1 MTDSK
6 KEALREQV
14 NRILKVSTIPSVVSR
29 IISVTEDSG
38 SNVHDLEKVIE
49 HDQAIASRV
58 VGLSNA
64 VYYGFPRKITSISQA
79 VLVLGF
85 DMVKGLAVSTAV
97 FEGFNNTDRE
107 MMTSLWRHSFETA
120 MAAVLV
126 AERSGIVNKDS
137 AFLAGLLHDIGRP
150 ILYQIFGSEYSRLAK
165 DDSNSLIDAEEDAFG
180 AGHAEVGAWF
190 ADKCKLP
197 SSCINSIRF
206 HHNPELFRT
215 PMSGNPLSV
224 LVPIVYLANLIV
236 LDGQENHGR
245 YTEISKAQ
253 AHALRETRTNSDALF
268 SIQETVAA
276 QREKITEYYA

>member
-1 MTDSK
+1 MSESK
-6 KEALREQV
+6 KEALREKV
-14 NRILKVSTIPSVVSR
+14 DRIVKVSTIPAVVSR

-97 FEGFNNTDRE
+97 FEGFNSFDRV
-107 MMTSLWRHSFETA
+107 MMTDLWHHSFETA
-120 MAAVLV
+120 TASVLV
-126 AERSGIVNKDS
+126 AERSGIVNKDL
-137 AFLAGLLHDIGRP
+137 AFLAGLLHDIGKP
-150 ILYQIFGSEYSRLAK
+150 IMCQIFNREYTNLTA
-165 DDSNSLIDAEEDAFG
+165 DDTSSLIAQEEEAIG
-180 AGHAEVGAWF
+180 AGHAEVGSWF

-197 SSCINSIRF
+197 SSCINSIKY
-206 HHNPELFRT
+206 HHNPELFRS
-215 PMSGNPLSV
+215 PMNGNPLSV

-245 YTEISKAQ
+245 FTEISRAQ
-253 AHALRETRTNSDALF
+253 AQALQEARISGENLIQ
-268 SIQETVAA
+268 IQEAVAA
-276 QREKITEYYA
+276 QRSQITQYYA

>member
-1 MTDSK
+1 MSESK
-6 KEALREQV
+6 KEALKEKV
-14 NRILKVSTIPSVVSR
+14 DRIIKVSTIPSVVSR

-97 FEGFNNTDRE
+97 FEGFNSFDRA
-107 MMTSLWRHSFETA
+107 MMTALWRHSFETA
-120 MAAVLV
+120 TASVLV
-126 AERSGIVNKDS
+126 AERSGIVNKDL

-150 ILYQIFGSEYSRLAK
+150 IMYQIFNSEYTNLTA
-165 DDSNSLIDAEEDAFG
+165 DDTSSLIAKEEEAFG
-180 AGHAEVGAWF
+180 AGHAEVGSWF

-197 SSCINSIRF
+197 SSCINSIKY
-206 HHNPELFRT
+206 HHNPELFRS
-215 PMSGNPLSV
+215 PMNGNPLSV

-245 YTEISKAQ
+245 FTEISRAQ
-253 AHALRETRTNSDALF
+253 AQALQEARISGENLIQ
-268 SIQETVAA
+268 IQEAVAA
-276 QREKITEYYA
+276 QRSQITQYYA

>member
-1 MTDSK
+1 MSEAK
-6 KEALREQV
+6 KEALKEQV
-14 NRILKVSTIPSVVSR
+14 DKIIKVSTIPSVVSR
-29 IISVTEDSG
+29 IIAVTEDSG
-38 SNVHDLEKVIE
+38 SNVRDLEKIIE

-97 FEGFNNTDRE
+97 FDGFNGFDRAL
-107 MMTSLWRHSFETA
+107 MTSLWRHSFETA
-120 MAAVLV
+120 KAAVLV

-150 ILYQIFGSEYSRLAK
+150 ILYQIFGKEYSKLTP
-165 DDSNSLIDAEEDAFG
+165 DDSNSLIALEEEAFG
-180 AGHAEVGAWF
+180 AGHAEVGSWF

-197 SSCINSIRF
+197 SSCINSIRY
-206 HHNPELFRT
+206 HHNPELFRS
-215 PMSGNPLSV
+215 PINGNPLSV

-245 YTEISKAQ
+245 YTEISRAQ
-253 AHALRETRTNSDALF
+253 AHALQAARINGENLIQ
-268 SIQETVAA
+268 IQETVAA
-276 QREKITEYYA
+276 QRDKITEYYV

>member
-1 MTDSK
+1 MSESK
-6 KEALREQV
+6 KEALREKV
-14 NRILKVSTIPSVVSR
+14 DRIVKVSTIPAVVSR

-97 FEGFNNTDRE
+97 FEGFNSFDRV
-107 MMTSLWRHSFETA
+107 MMTDLWRHSFETA
-120 MAAVLV
+120 TASVLV
-126 AERSGIVNKDS
+126 AERSGIVNKDL
-137 AFLAGLLHDIGRP
+137 AFLAGLLHDIGKP
-150 ILYQIFGSEYSRLAK
+150 IMCQIFNREYTNLTA
-165 DDSNSLIDAEEDAFG
+165 DDTSSLIAQEEEAIG
-180 AGHAEVGAWF
+180 AGHAEVGSWF

-197 SSCINSIRF
+197 SSCINSIKY
-206 HHNPELFRT
+206 HHNPELFRS
-215 PMSGNPLSV
+215 PMNGNPLSV

-245 YTEISKAQ
+245 FTEISRAQ
-253 AHALRETRTNSDALF
+253 AQALQEARISGENLIQ
-268 SIQETVAA
+268 IQEAVAA
-276 QREKITEYYA
+276 QRSQITQYYA

>member
-1 MTDSK
+1 MSESK
-6 KEALREQV
+6 KEALREKV
-14 NRILKVSTIPSVVSR
+14 DRIVKVSTIPAVVSR

-97 FEGFNNTDRE
+97 FEGFNSFDRV
-107 MMTSLWRHSFETA
+107 MMTALWRHSFETA
-120 MAAVLV
+120 IASVLV
-126 AERSGIVNKDS
+126 AERSGIVNKDL

-150 ILYQIFGSEYSRLAK
+150 IMYQIFNSEYTNLTA
-165 DDSNSLIDAEEDAFG
+165 DDTNSLIAQEEEAFG
-180 AGHAEVGAWF
+180 AGHAEVGSWF

-197 SSCINSIRF
+197 SSCINSIKY
-206 HHNPELFRT
+206 HHNPELFRS
-215 PMSGNPLSV
+215 PINGNPLSV

-245 YTEISKAQ
+245 FTEISGAQ
-253 AHALRETRTNSDALF
+253 AQALQEARISGENLIQ
-268 SIQETVAA
+268 IQEAVAA
-276 QREKITEYYA
+276 QRSQITEYYA

>member
-1 MTDSK
+1 MSESK
-6 KEALREQV
+6 KEALREKV
-14 NRILKVSTIPSVVSR
+14 DRIVKVSTIPAVVSR

-97 FEGFNNTDRE
+97 FEGFNSFDRV
-107 MMTSLWRHSFETA
+107 MMTDLWRHSFETA
-120 MAAVLV
+120 TASVLV
-126 AERSGIVNKDS
+126 AERSGIVNKDL

-150 ILYQIFGSEYSRLAK
+150 IMYQIFNSEYTNLTAEDTR
-165 DDSNSLIDAEEDAFG
+165 SLIAKREEAIG
-180 AGHAEVGAWF
+180 AGHAEVGSWC

-197 SSCINSIRF
+197 SSCINSIKY
-206 HHNPELFRT
+206 HHNPELFRS
-215 PMSGNPLSV
+215 PMNGNPLSV

-245 YTEISKAQ
+245 FTEISRAQ
-253 AHALRETRTNSDALF
+253 AQALQEARISGENLIQ
-268 SIQETVAA
+268 IQEAVAA
-276 QREKITEYYA
+276 QRSQITQYYA